1 VRKLPS
7 IVTFAAVAT
16 LLAGCSTT
24 ADDPTADS
32 SPAPP
37 TASSSA
43 TPSAT
48 PAPGP
53 STAPSPTQVTVPEE
67 TLPQET
73 LQPVPEVPAS
83 VAPTPEGPPL
93 GADAPVAMEIAV
105 TPGPEW
111 GSVSISV
118 PQGSSLRIDGSGY
131 KPGQQI
137 TLSLGVYQT
146 DGSVMEDQVV
156 HADATGAYSS
166 VITLAPDLEP
176 RTYGLL
182 VYISDGEMGG
192 PEFEA
197 SKRSVVIEVVPS

>member
-1 VRKLPS
+1 MRKLPS

-67 TLPQET
+67 TL
-73 LQPVPEVPAS
+73 QPVPEVPAS

-93 GADAPVAMEIAV
+93 GTETPVTTDFAV

-111 GSVSISV
+111 GTVSIAV

-131 KPGQQI
+131 EPGQQI
-137 TLSLGVYQT
+137 TISLGISRT
-146 DGSVMEDQVV
+146 DGSVMEDRVV
-156 HADATGAYSS
+156 NADAGGNYSS

-176 RTYGLL
+176 QIYGFL
-182 VYISDGEMGG
+182 VYVSDGAMSG
-192 PEFEA
+192 PDFEA
-197 SKRSVVIEVVPS
+197 AKRFATVEVLAP